1 MKKTHSTYSLEYNEP
16 WNLTEKKVTTAHN
29 KTRNNRA
36 VVKIGIFI
44 TY

>member
-1 MKKTHSTYSLEYNEP
+1 MKKRHTLLLEYNEP

-29 KTRNNRA
+29 KTKNNRA
-36 VVKIGIFI
+36 IVKIGIFI